1 MLSTRAISSN
11 VYEITRDIKMKKK
24 DRGIIFSPPA
34 YAMGLS
40 QILSFM
46 LFKCSFLIYNSGL
59 RFPNDLKIKIINY
72 KISILNISVSAFKI
86 LFKNFKKQDRFLNI
100 RLVMAGGMQFSKT
113 DHINYKKKF
122 PNSKII
128 NFYGCTENSPRVSH
142 FKFSKNQLKKYRNFD
157 FLPVGKAIKGTK
169 IIIKASKNS
178 RNHGEIILS
187 GNSLMRGYL
196 NMTSNIKKTLIYKT
210 NDIGFFSLD
219 RKLFVTGRLDNI
231 FKSGNEKISPEE
243 IEDKIS
249 PFLKNR
255 TFIIAKKKHTILNW
269 KPILIVEGKKTESDK
284 NLLENLEKNLS
295 NFKLPSEI
303 YYLKFFFRNSYGKI
317 DRKKI
322 FNYITNNVN

>member
-1 MLSTRAISSN
+1 MGISQ
-11 VYEITRDIKMKKK
+11 VIT
-24 DRGIIFSPPA
+24 FL
-34 YAMGLS
+34 YL
-40 QILSFM
+40 
-46 LFKCSFLIYNSGL
+46 KCSFLFDVNSIKFVNNFL
-59 RFPNDLKIKIINY
+59 NKIKKN
-72 KISILNISVSAFKI
+72 KISILNLNIASFKYLKI
-86 LFKNFKKQDRFLNI
+86 FKKNFKIPSLRTI
-100 RLVMAGGMQFSKT
+100 MCGGMKMTPIDAMQIFNFFGNKY
-113 DHINYKKKF
+113 IA
-122 PNSKII
+122 

-317 DRKKI
+317 DRKNI